1 MHNDVTLSSEQE
13 PGASKIILIVEDDDA
28 TGEFLVAALSLESQY
43 QPLVVH
49 SSSRALEVVKSIK
62 PHLCILDYLLSDG
75 NGLDLYDQ
83 LRAIDG
89 LEAVPVMFLSAS
101 SEMHRQVVEQRNL
114 LVLDKPF
121 DLDTLLQTIEE
132 QLHPSVQAN
141 P

>member
-1 MHNDVTLSSEQE
+1 MHDDVTLSSEQE
-13 PGASKIILIVEDDDA
+13 PGAGKIILIVEDDDA

-43 QPLVVH
+43 QPLVVR
-49 SSSRALEVVKSIK
+49 SSSRALEMVKSIK

-101 SEMHRQVVEQRNL
+101 SEMHRGVVEQRNL
-114 LVLDKPF
+114 VVLDKPF

-132 QLHPSVQAN
+132 QIRSSVQAK